1 MNEITLYD
9 ENGFPVTFDLSAIA
23 ENQSTIIQQNT
34 ELQQQN
40 AEILRKLDEQIEIEN
55 TAVQFLGFCFV
66 MLAVSFLY
74 RIFHSVMSF

>member
-9 ENGFPVTFDLSAIA
+9 ENGLPVTFDLSAITD
-23 ENQSTIIQQNT
+23 NQSTIIQQNT

-40 AEILRKLDEQIEIEN
+40 AEIIQKLDEQIKIEN

-66 MLAVSFLY
+66 MLVVSFLY